1 MAIGIGRRQFI
12 SVLGGSAVAW
22 PLAARAQQSAMP
34 VIGFLNSASPKL
46 YADRVLA
53 FRQGLSENGYVEDRN
68 VAIEYRW
75 AENQFDRLPELANDL
90 VRRHVN
96 VIVTGSNLPAA
107 LAAKAATATI
117 PIVFTSGVDPVKAG
131 LVASYNRP
139 GGNITGVVI
148 LAIELIPK
156 RMELLCEM
164 VPATKVIA
172 ALVNPASPIAEAISR
187 DAKVAAE
194 KIGLE
199 LLVLHA
205 NAEQD
210 FETAFATLRKLRASG
225 LVITP
230 DSLFISRSGQLAE
243 LALRDKVPSIGQSRE
258 YAVAGGLLSYGG
270 SLTDQDHQAGGYVG
284 RILKG
289 EKPADLPV
297 VQSTKFETVINLKT
311 AKALGLTVPQ
321 TLQVAADEVIE

>member
-12 SVLGGSAVAW
+12 FVLGGGAVAW

-156 RMELLCEM
+156 RMELLYEM

-205 NAEQD
+205 NTEQD

-243 LALRDKVPSIGQSRE
+243 LALRDEVPSIGQSRE

-270 SLTDQDHQAGGYVG
+270 NLTDQDHQAGGYVG

-311 AKALGLTVPQ
+311 AKALGLAVPQ